1 MDVATLP
8 TKASHSSTTVCPT
21 CNGNGWI
28 LYQPDSRLFSD
39 IYGEMDI
46 APQSYAKRCPDC
58 NGIVKRYTGA
68 HEKDLT
74 GVPEAFRFVD
84 ISKFKYSVY
93 KADTTTLK
101 KIIESFVYN
110 FEKWYAEGR
119 GLYIWSTMP
128 GSGKTFLASCLGKSV
143 MTAKNMT
150 FKFVSTPDY
159 LATVGDSYR
168 RERGELDPSEVYRK
182 CDLLVLDDIGTQ
194 MSKEWHS
201 QEMFRLIDERMRQG
215 KVTIYTSNLPFSR
228 LNVDERIK
236 SRISAM
242 SVTIQ
247 MPEESVREIEAANK
261 RQDFLNRVVLGKAEN
276 GT

>member
-1 MDVATLP
+1 MDGQKITYP
-8 TKASHSSTTVCPT
+8 TKPSPLSTTVCPT
-21 CNGNGWI
+21 CKGNGWI
-28 LYQPDSRLFSD
+28 PYKVDPREVVN
-39 IYGEMDI
+39 IYGNLCE
-46 APQSYAKRCPDC
+46 PQDYAKRCPDC
-58 NGIVKRYTGA
+58 NGVPKRYTGA

-93 KADTTTLK
+93 KADTTGLK
-101 KIIESFVYN
+101 KIVESFVN
-110 FEKWYAEGR
+110 DFDKWYAEGR
-119 GLYIWSTMP
+119 GLYIWSAMP

-143 MTAKNMT
+143 MTAKGIT
-150 FKFVSTPDY
+150 FKFISAPDY
-159 LATVGDSYR
+159 LATVGDSYK
-168 RERGELDPSEVYRK
+168 RERGELDPSEVYRT
-182 CDLLVLDDIGTQ
+182 CELLVLDDIGTQ

-215 KVTIYTSNLPFSR
+215 KVTIYTSNLPMAR

-236 SRISAM
+236 SRISST

-261 RQDFLNRVVLGKAEN
+261 RQDFLNRVVLGKAE
-276 GT
+276 